1 MNRIMWVALTAV
13 LLCANVPA
21 QPASTN
27 PAQAYPTRPVRF
39 IAPFPPGGAVDV
51 VTRILGQGLTE
62 VWGQQVVVDN
72 RSGAGGTVG
81 TDVAAKALADGYTI
95 FSGGIATHGIGPAL
109 YKKLAYDAVRDF
121 TPVSMVGTTPNVLVV
136 NLAVPVKSV
145 QEFIAYAKAA
155 PGKLNYGS
163 PGIGTSP
170 QLTMELFKTMTG
182 LDMVH
187 IPYKGNALALGELIG
202 GQLPVMFDNLP
213 GQMAMIRAARV
224 RPLAVSSLKRHPN
237 LPDVPTVAESGVPG
251 FEVTVWYAV
260 FVPGKPPREVL
271 QQLTEATS
279 KAVSAPG
286 TQRRLAEQGVDPA
299 SSTPAQLAA
308 FVQAEIKKWSKVV
321 KDANIPV
328 Q

>member
-1 MNRIMWVALTAV
+1 MKRYALVLPAV
-13 LLCANVPA
+13 MLLGANVLA
-21 QPASTN
+21 QPY
-27 PAQAYPTRPVRF
+27 PARPVRF

-51 VTRILGQGLTE
+51 VTRIIGQGLTD

-81 TDVAAKALADGYTI
+81 TEVASKAQPDGYTI
-95 FSGGIATHGIGPAL
+95 FSGGIATQGISPVL
-109 YKKLAYDAVRDF
+109 YRKLGYDPVRDF
-121 TPVSMVGTTPNVLVV
+121 TPISMVGTTPNVLVV
-136 NLAVPVKSV
+136 NLAVPAKTV
-145 QEFIAYAKAA
+145 QEFITYAKAA

-260 FVPGKPPREVL
+260 FVPGKPPSDVMARLV
-271 QQLTEATS
+271 EATT
-279 KAVSAPG
+279 KAVNAPN
-286 TQRRLAEQGVDPA
+286 TQRRLIEQGVDPG

-308 FVQAEIKKWSKVV
+308 FVQAEIAKWSKVV